1 MTDSEKEWLD
11 SICKNCLK
19 ANGYCIKDDPYIGL
33 CAKNDKEELLE
44 YYREKNKGGVKSGSQ
59 ERKNK

>member
-1 MTDSEKEWLD
+1 MTDSEKKWLK

-33 CAKNDKEELLE
+33 CAENDREELLE
-44 YYREKNKGGVKSGSQ
+44 SCREGVNHKWLR
-59 ERKNK
+59 RKRKRF